1 MLSISSEKK
10 ADTLVITLDGR
21 IDANCAKDLE
31 NQCLEWIEKG
41 EKQMVMDFTQVNFIS
56 SAGLRVILL
65 VAKRLEPLG
74 GRVKLAGLN
83 TTLKDVFE
91 ISGFSKLFV
100 IVPTVQDAL

>member
-1 MLSISSEKK
+1 MLSINTEKK
-10 ADTLVITLDGR
+10 ANSLVLTLAGR
-21 IDANCAKDLE
+21 IDASCAKDLE

-41 EKQMVMDFTQVNFIS
+41 EKQMVMDLSQVNFIS

-65 VAKRLEPLG
+65 VAKRLEPNG

-83 TTLKDVFE
+83 ATLMDVFE

-100 IVPTVQDAL
+100 IVPSVQDAL